1 MLKAKVAK
9 KKRKDLTASTASMPM
24 GASARN
30 PEFQKPTLA
39 QQVQMREI
47 MTARQMEMSAGLS
60 ATQPELGGMVAK
72 GPSASRPKVPGD
84 ADIYDERI
92 GGYGKSMGPKESGE
106 QAVRRIMKVK
116 KKKKT

>member
-9 KKRKDLTASTASMPM
+9 KKRKDLTANTASMPM
-24 GASARN
+24 GASAKT
-30 PEFQKPTLA
+30 PEFTKPTLA

-72 GPSASRPKVPGD
+72 GPAPKRSGAPAD

-92 GGYGKSMGPKESGE
+92 GGYGKSKGPQESGE

-116 KKKKT
+116 KKKKA